1 MFLLRRPSAELV
13 RDFIEQQREL
23 PFTYSQVGATLTT
36 PPAGYRVDHNR
47 IQLGAGEQTY
57 SRGVE
62 ALKRWKQFELGWVR
76 IASPEVVLEEGAVV
90 AVEIKAC
97 GLWSLNAARVV
108 YLIDDSRD
116 TKARF
121 GFAYGTLPGHAEQ
134 GEERFTLEWLAD
146 DTVWYDIYAFS
157 RPRHPLARL
166 TQPLVRTLQK
176 RFARDSLAA
185 MKTAVNSSRRS

>member
-1 MFLLRRPSAELV
+1 MFLLRRPSAEV
-13 RDFIEQQREL
+13 VHNFIEQQRTL

-47 IQLGAGEQTY
+47 IQLGSGEQTY
-57 SRGVE
+57 SRGVD
-62 ALKRWKQFELGWVR
+62 ALKRWKQFDLGWVR
-76 IASPEVVLEEGAVV
+76 IATPEVALEKDAVV
-90 AVEIKAC
+90 AVEIRAC

-108 YLIDDSRD
+108 YLIDDSPD
-116 TKARF
+116 TRGKF

-134 GEERFTLEWLAD
+134 GEERFMVEWLAD
-146 DTVWYDIYAFS
+146 DSVWYDIYAFS

-166 TQPLVRTLQK
+166 TQPLVRTLQR

-185 MKTAVNSSRRS
+185 MKAALAVR